1 MVKLFKHLQNLFFD
15 NTCPSC
21 QKNILIKNED
31 ICLQCI
37 YSLPKTNN
45 YLKPN
50 NSAEVMMAGR
60 FPFER
65 IATYC
70 IFSKEGTLQPLIH
83 SLKYKNNKNIGLQ
96 LGRMFGKD
104 IHNSSFVETVDFIV
118 PVPLH
123 KKKLKS
129 RGYNQSEI
137 IAEGISSAISKSL
150 SNDNLIRE
158 IHNPSQTKLSK
169 SQRWDNVEGIFKLTN
184 PDQYNDKHILLVD
197 DIITTGSTIEA
208 CAKALLEA
216 KNIKISV
223 ATIGEAIYL

>member
-1 MVKLFKHLQNLFFD
+1 MLFR
-15 NTCPSC
+15 S
-21 QKNILIKNED
+21 
-31 ICLQCI
+31 
-37 YSLPKTNN
+37 
-45 YLKPN
+45 
-50 NSAEVMMAGR
+50 
-60 FPFER
+60 
-65 IATYC
+65 
-70 IFSKEGTLQPLIH
+70 
-83 SLKYKNNKNIGLQ
+83 
-96 LGRMFGKD
+96 
-104 IHNSSFVETVDFIV
+104 
-118 PVPLH
+118 PLH

-184 PDQYNDKHILLVD
+184 PDQYNNKHILLVD